1 MKKIYLLIIFFI
13 LFLLF
18 WEFIN
23 CNNNNITNHKENFEN
38 IKVDIGNF
46 LCAYFYNISLHF
58 IEGKDYFQEIP
69 EYDFVKYLPKHVKVD
84 ENLRKKLIENHFTK
98 EVLIEEMNNNTI
110 LGTWFINNDRIAL
123 YWEIMKPF
131 VYKILDNALQQS
143 KLKETAMNETKETI
157 CIHFRCSD
165 VPFIR
170 SEHYHLQ
177 KYSFFKKCLEDI
189 SHLKYKKIKF
199 ISCSFH
205 LSNENTKKACDKYIT
220 ELIQYLK
227 QLDYSVEIQCK
238 SNIEDFACLFYAPVT
253 ISTGG
258 SYSFMSGYFGN
269 GIFMAEG
276 HYNEETPEKKCTN
289 CNWLK
294 HGHSLSHSLVK
305 DYMDTDNVIS
315 LLKNI

>member
-1 MKKIYLLIIFFI
+1 VIF
-13 LFLLF
+13 L
-18 WEFIN
+18 
-23 CNNNNITNHKENFEN
+23 NIMNHKENFEN

-46 LCAYFYNISLHF
+46 LCSYYYNISLHF

-69 EYDFVKYLPKHVKVD
+69 EYDFVKYLPKHVKID

-110 LGTWFINNDRIAL
+110 SGTWFINNDRIAL

-131 VYKILDNALQQS
+131 VYKILDNAFQQS
-143 KLKETAMNETKETI
+143 KLKETAINETKETI

-165 VPFIR
+165 VPFIG
-170 SEHYHLQ
+170 SPHYHLQ
-177 KYSFFKKCLEDI
+177 KYSFYKKCLEDI

-205 LSNENTKKACDKYIT
+205 KSQENTKKACDKYI
-220 ELIQYLK
+220 EDLIQYLK
-227 QLDYSVEIQCK
+227 QLGYNVEIQCK
-238 SNIEDFACLFYAPVT
+238 SNIEDFAYLFYAPVT

-258 SYSFMSGYFGN
+258 SYSFMSGFFGN

-276 HYNEETPEKKCTN
+276 HDHEEFPEKKCTS

-294 HGHSLSHSLVK
+294 HGYSLNHSLVK

-315 LLKNI
+315 LLKSPL

>member
-1 MKKIYLLIIFFI
+1 MKKIYLLIVFFI
-13 LFLLF
+13 ILLLF
-18 WEFIN
+18 IN
-23 CNNNNITNHKENFEN
+23 YYSINNAINKENFEN

-46 LCAYFYNISLHF
+46 LCSYFYNISLHF

-84 ENLRKKLIENHFTK
+84 GNLRQKLIENHFTK
-98 EVLIEEMNNNTI
+98 EVLTEEMNNNTI

-131 VYKILDNALQQS
+131 VYKTLDNAFQQS
-143 KLKETAMNETKETI
+143 KLKETAIDETQDTI

-170 SEHYHLQ
+170 SPHYHLQ

-189 SHLKYKKIKF
+189 SYLNYKKIKF

-205 LSNENTKKACDKYIT
+205 KSQENTKNECDKYIAD
-220 ELIQYLK
+220 LVQYLS
-227 QLDYSVEIQCK
+227 QLGYVVEIQCK
-238 SNIEDFACLFYAPVT
+238 SNIEDFAYLFYAPVT

-258 SYSFMSGYFGN
+258 SYSFMSGFFGN

-276 HYNEETPEKKCTN
+276 HDNEEFPEKKCTS

-315 LLKNI
+315 LLKN